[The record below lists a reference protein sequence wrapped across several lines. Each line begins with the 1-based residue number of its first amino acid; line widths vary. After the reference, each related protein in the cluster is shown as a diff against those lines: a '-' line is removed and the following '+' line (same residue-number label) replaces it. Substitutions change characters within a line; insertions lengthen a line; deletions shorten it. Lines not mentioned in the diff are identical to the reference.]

1 MRRFCA
7 KPPAPLATAFAIP
20 LAVMALAW
28 QGCSGTPPAT
38 EAPLPSIVVVTIDT
52 LRADHLG
59 AYGYFRGTS
68 PNLDAL
74 AKEGVLFSRA
84 VTTMATTLPSH
95 LALWT
100 SRYPLQTGVLQNGN
114 RFKLQNEAGTQVRLL
129 AEMLKDL
136 GYTTAGFVSATPVK
150 KYTGI
155 GVGFDSWGEP
165 NDSSRDADV
174 TVRQALDWLEAAPP
188 EPFLLWIHLFDPHK
202 PWAPPAPY
210 DSAFTTD
217 QGLLDF
223 LWSRKMPDP
232 TDPEIQA
239 IHNAYDGEILFADTE
254 IGRVFAYLRDSGK
267 LANTALVVAGDHGE
281 GLGQHNLM
289 THGEIYNEQLFVPLM
304 MRFPDRLGL
313 NGRRIDSLVS
323 LTDVLP
329 TLVDNLSLP
338 ISESDR
344 AQFVGLNALLAS
356 FHREYAFAQR
366 VYGPKRNW
374 GKGEKYSLVGDDWK
388 YNYSTRDLDELYDMR
403 RDAHETANLAGV
415 EREVAGRLKHEL
427 LGVIDELTKAD
438 EQFQV
443 EVETSEDVQRE
454 LRSLGYIQ

>member
-7 KPPAPLATAFAIP
+7 NPLPRLAIP
-20 LAVMALAW
+20 LAIMALAW
-28 QGCSGTPPAT
+28 QGCSRTPPET
-38 EAPLPSIVVVTIDT
+38 DAPLPSIVVVTIDT

-59 AYGYFRGTS
+59 AYGYFRETS

-74 AKEGVLFSRA
+74 AQEGVLFSRA
-84 VTTMATTLPSH
+84 VTTMATTLPAH

-165 NDSSRDADV
+165 DDSSRDADI

-202 PWAPPAPY
+202 PWGPPAPY

-254 IGRVFAYLRDSGK
+254 IGRVFAYLRESGK

-289 THGEIYNEQLFVPLM
+289 THGEIFNEQLFVPLM

-313 NGRRIDSLVS
+313 NGRRVDSLVS

-329 TLVDNLSLP
+329 TLVDNLALP
-338 ISESDR
+338 IAESDR
-344 AQFVGLNALLAS
+344 AQFAGLNALADS

-415 EREVAGRLKHEL
+415 ERQVASRLKHEL
-427 LGVIDELTKAD
+427 LGVIDELSKAD
-438 EQFQV
+438 ERFDV